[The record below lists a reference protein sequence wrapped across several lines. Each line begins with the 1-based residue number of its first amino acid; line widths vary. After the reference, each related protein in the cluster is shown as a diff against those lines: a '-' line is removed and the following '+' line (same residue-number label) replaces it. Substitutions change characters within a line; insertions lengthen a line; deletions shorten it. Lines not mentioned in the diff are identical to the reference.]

1 MNPPPPPRRPYGEEH
16 NGRVKMPMALAMWL
30 VGIIVAGATA
40 WGDLRISIA
49 VVRERVTNL
58 ESLITQQHVY
68 TRTEIDAMR
77 EVSQGLQR
85 DLERRILVLEDRPRG
100 RVYIQA
106 PSTPIYARPAPK
118 PHYVPPPIY
127 GR

>member
-106 PSTPIYARPAPK
+106 PSTP
-118 PHYVPPPIY
+118 V
-127 GR
+127 